1 MNKIMKAFGL
11 VSMGLGVVVGGQARG
26 ASAAEGES
34 APAFVWVQPGV
45 STFWHTATNRV
56 LTVPVV
62 FPEGASVATLSV
74 RGDKFSANYE
84 VQKVGACT
92 DCTITLPEVK
102 SQFDEDVFA
111 LELRFDDEAGTV
123 QNARLGL
130 VRSAAAG
137 NECETRCLAP
147 SDSRKWSKTAGR
159 AVLWVPHDMT
169 SLTVDGKDFD
179 PQLKGD
185 QGWCALTGLS
195 AGQNAQVEMTADG
208 ESYSALLRGGP
219 CGLFIVVQ

>member
-62 FPEGASVATLSV
+62 FPEGARVATLSV

-130 VRSAAAG
+130 VRSATAG
-137 NECETRCLAP
+137 NECVTRCFAP
-147 SDSRKWSKTAGR
+147 ADSRKWSKTVGR
-159 AVLWVPHDMT
+159 AVLWVPYGMT
-169 SLTVDGKDFD
+169 SLTVDGESFD
-179 PQLKGD
+179 PQLNGD
-185 QGWCALTGLS
+185 QGWCALTGLTLDHVT
-195 AGQNAQVEMTADG
+195 QVELVAGG
-208 ESYSALLRGGP
+208 ETYSSGLRGGP
-219 CGLFIVVQ
+219 GGLFIVVR